1 MPPGPPADEESDAAT
16 RAAIQR
22 TMEQLLVVLEGL
34 KDIKSAVDL
43 ELVGDSRPDAKIIP
57 FPVAPR
63 KN

>member
-22 TMEQLLVVLEGL
+22 TLEQLLVVLDGL

-43 ELVGDSRPDAKIIP
+43 ELHDPRPDAKIIP
-57 FPVAPR
+57 FPTAPP
-63 KN
+63 KH